1 MKIIKQTEGRSHVV
15 YKGVHYIVLDIGSA
29 VWVLLAHEDG
39 TVLVWN
45 RTGEDIYTHGMSY
58 EEVMENLPY
67 LIDQRG
73 KRT

>member
-1 MKIIKQTEGRSHVV
+1 MKIIKQTKGRSHVV
-15 YKGVHYIVLDIGSA
+15 YKGVHYVVLDIGSA

-45 RTGEDIYTHGMSY
+45 RTGDDIYTYGMSY
-58 EEVMENLPY
+58 EEVMENLPD
-67 LIDQRG
+67 LIDQRV